1 MSSDQQPK
9 RQRAGPG
16 AWQAAGATSK
26 GKKVPSTRVDLKL
39 FQSDPVRVLYLMA
52 QRFERPLI
60 GLHLGKSFIY
70 VVQHPDF
77 ARHLLQTRVENYR
90 KSYGPIAQV
99 FGDSI
104 LITQGQKWQ
113 KLRKLS
119 QPAFATARLKSMP
132 PVIAAATDAVLE
144 EWAPAAGTGTPFA
157 VDRGVQQ
164 ITLNVVLG
172 MLFNA
177 NIASFGPRVMDEVE
191 TALVIAARFAWDVTG
206 EVRRRRPDLDRRF
219 ALAVQRVSRMTRGFM
234 LRRAAVDPQPDDL
247 LKLLF
252 EARNDPEFP
261 EMTDRQVRNEIVT
274 FVIAGYETTATA
286 LSWTIRLLAEHPEMQ
301 ARVQAEIDQAVGDR
315 VPEYDDLDRLPL
327 LGAVFA
333 EAMRLYPP
341 VPMLSRF
348 ANEEDSFEG
357 VSIPKG
363 LQLTISVIALHR
375 QAALWERPNDFW
387 PERFL
392 PEHAKERYP
401 FSYLPFS
408 AGPRACIGHRFAM
421 IEGPLVLARMLQRY
435 RFSLGP
441 VSPSYVWSISMRPK
455 GGHQLLIERR

>member
-1 MSSDQQPK
+1 MPADEQPK
-9 RQRAGPG
+9 RQRIVAPISRSAGLKS
-16 AWQAAGATSK
+16 A
-26 GKKVPSTRVDLKL
+26 GKKIPSTRVDLKI

-52 QRFERPLI
+52 KRFGPLV
-60 GLHLGKSFIY
+60 GLHLGQSFIY

-77 ARHLLQTRVENYR
+77 ARHVLQTRVANYR

-119 QPAFATARLKSMP
+119 QPAFATARLRTMP
-132 PVIAAATDAVLE
+132 PVIASATDAVLE
-144 EWAPAAGTGTPFA
+144 DWERAAGSGAPLA
-157 VDRGVQQ
+157 IDRGVQQ
-164 ITLNVVLG
+164 VTLNVVLG

-177 NIASFGPRVMDEVE
+177 DIAAFGPRIMDEVE
-191 TALVIAARFAWDVTG
+191 TALVIAARFAWDVSG
-206 EVRRRRPDLDRRF
+206 EVRRQRPDLDRRF
-219 ALAVQRVSRMTRGFM
+219 TLAVQRVSRMTRDFM
-234 LRRAAVDPQPDDL
+234 QRRGAVDAQPDDL
-247 LKLLF
+247 LKMLF
-252 EARNDPEFP
+252 QARDDPAFP

-286 LSWTIRLLAEHPEMQ
+286 LSWTIRLLAEHPEVQ
-301 ARVQAEIDQAVGDR
+301 ARVKAEIDRLIGDR
-315 VPEYDDLDRLPL
+315 VPDYEDLDRLPL
-327 LGAVFA
+327 IGAVFA

-348 ANEEDSFEG
+348 ANEADSFEG
-357 VSIPKG
+357 TPIPKAM
-363 LQLTISVIALHR
+363 QITISAIAIHR
-375 QAALWERPNDFW
+375 RPELWERADAFW
-387 PERFL
+387 PDRFL

-421 IEGPLVLARMLQRY
+421 IEGPLVLARMLQRF
-435 RFSLGP
+435 RFGRVP
-441 VSPSYVWSISMRPK
+441 APPSYVWSISMRQK
-455 GGHQLLIERR
+455 GGQQLLIERW